1 MKSIDPPITHPKALA
16 LLDML
21 AKHSSVFV
29 YLGKHV
35 LNVLPAPH
43 DKSAAVVL
51 ELGLNMREPIRDLY
65 VGNGGFRATLRFD
78 RTSFTVTIIWSAVFG
93 MRNPDATDI
102 ATWNED
108 ETEIRTQL
116 SELLAAEFA
125 KPAQPTGAHRKLPVG
140 WRVIEGGAQSGHPP
154 KLSA

>member
-1 MKSIDPPITHPKALA
+1 VTEPPITHPKALA

-29 YLGKHV
+29 YLSKHV
-35 LNVLPAPH
+35 LNVMPIPH
-43 DKSAAVVL
+43 DKSEVL
-51 ELGLNMREPIRDLY
+51 VLQLGLNMREPIRDLY

-78 RTSFTVTIIWSAVFG
+78 RTYFTVTVIWSAVFG
-93 MRNPDATDI
+93 MRNQEATDI

-116 SELLAAEFA
+116 SELLAAEFT
-125 KPAQPTGAHRKLPVG
+125 KPEQPTGVHRKLPAG
-140 WRVIEGGAQSGHPP
+140 WRVIEGGATSGHPP